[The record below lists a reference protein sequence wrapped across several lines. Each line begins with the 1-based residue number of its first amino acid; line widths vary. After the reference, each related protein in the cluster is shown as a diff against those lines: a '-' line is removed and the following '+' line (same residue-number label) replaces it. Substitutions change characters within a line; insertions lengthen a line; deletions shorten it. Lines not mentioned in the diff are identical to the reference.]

1 MVTTKPLYAVM
12 NIYSLV
18 ICMPGGDGTGP
29 CGRGPM
35 TGWGM
40 GPCGRGRGMR
50 RYGMGYGARG
60 RGRCAFPPAQ
70 PKPEDEKAYLQ
81 ELEKELGE
89 ELKQIQKR
97 LEELK

>member
-1 MVTTKPLYAVM
+1 
-12 NIYSLV
+12 
-18 ICMPGGDGTGP
+18 
-29 CGRGPM
+29 
-35 TGWGM
+35 
-40 GPCGRGRGMR
+40 
-50 RYGMGYGARG
+50 MGYGARG